1 MRSCRFAFYRQAK
14 GVEDIPLPLVEGTL
28 QHLLAS
34 AQIHIVHPA
43 AVQFLEGNLVCPID
57 GLHNPHELVGLIQC
71 HTCIL
76 HLMF

>member
-1 MRSCRFAFYRQAK
+1 MRSCLFAFYRQAK
-14 GVEDIPLPLVEGTL
+14 GVEDIPLVEGTL

-43 AVQFLEGNLVCPID
+43 AVQFLEGNLMHSID